1 MPYQGG
7 WVTSTA
13 LNLKPAFE
21 KKIHF
26 NYIYLRPASPVHSLF
41 YRPIFASLFVPRL
54 VWLQLSIVA
63 VTVCGLLLWVR
74 CCTGPAT
81 NRNFGTRLPTFSSLP
96 SSLILIYLPPAP
108 PAEGRNTN
116 KVDLNLILP
125 NLNFFLIVSL
135 SHLLSI
141 FDLSHLSTSR
151 IIESDL

>member
-1 MPYQGG
+1 MPYQG
-7 WVTSTA
+7 WVTSTI
-13 LNLKPAFE
+13 LNLKPAFK

-26 NYIYLRPASPVHSLF
+26 TYIYLRPASAVHSLF

-54 VWLQLSIVA
+54 VWLQLS
-63 VTVCGLLLWVR
+63 TGSTGSR

-81 NRNFGTRLPTFSSLP
+81 NHNFGTRP

-135 SHLLSI
+135 SHILST
-141 FDLSHLSTSR
+141 FNLSHSSTSR
-151 IIESDL
+151 IIEKIEIGLQPPIPRALIST